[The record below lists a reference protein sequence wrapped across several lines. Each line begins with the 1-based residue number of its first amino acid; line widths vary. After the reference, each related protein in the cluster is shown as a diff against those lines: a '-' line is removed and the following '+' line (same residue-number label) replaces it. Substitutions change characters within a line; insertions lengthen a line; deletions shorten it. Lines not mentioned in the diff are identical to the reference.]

1 MKIGQAARESGVSI
15 RMLRYYE
22 ARGLIQPP
30 RRESKYREYCAE
42 DVERARRIQALKH
55 AGLTLDVI
63 AHILPCTE
71 SPGVRPCAKFLAAL
85 SHKLEVLDQQM
96 ALLDLQRRAITD
108 FLVSCQKPRS
118 EDSTDSRQLF
128 AAEHVQHL
136 A

>member
-1 MKIGQAARESGVSI
+1 MQIAELARRTGTSP

-30 RRESKYREYCAE
+30 RRESKYREYTAT
-42 DVERARRIQALKH
+42 DVDRARRIRALNH

-71 SPGVRPCAKFLAAL
+71 SSGVRPCAKFLAAL
-85 SHKLEVLDQQM
+85 SHKLEELDQQM
-96 ALLDLQRRAITD
+96 ALLDLQRRAIAD
-108 FLVSCQKPRS
+108 FLVSSQKPRS
-118 EDSTDSRQLF
+118 EDSTDPRQLF
-128 AAEHVQHL
+128 AAEYIQPL